1 MTRLIP
7 LIDGI
12 DYRDTAADVD
22 MGMDKEFRN
31 NPLKLKEQILTR
43 RSIAHSASQHISQ
56 HGTVVA
62 FDGIN
67 PAALYF
73 SIPGKT

>member
-12 DYRDTAADVD
+12 DCRDTAADVD
-22 MGMDKEFRN
+22 NMGMDKEFRN

-43 RSIAHSASQHISQ
+43 RSMAHSVSEHC
-56 HGTVVA
+56 TVVA

-67 PAALYF
+67 PAALYV

>member
-22 MGMDKEFRN
+22 MGMDKEFIN

-43 RSIAHSASQHISQ
+43 RSIAHSASQHC
-56 HGTVVA
+56 TVVA

>member
-12 DYRDTAADVD
+12 DCRDTAADVD

-43 RSIAHSASQHISQ
+43 RRSIAHSASQHC
-56 HGTVVA
+56 TVVA